1 MPFSNSEQITPIL
14 SEIKRNPP
22 SSVLDVGCGLGMYG
36 MLCRVYLDL
45 YNDENFY
52 DKFEGKPFDIRIDGI
67 EGTEEYLRLIPS
79 YAYDGIYWGE
89 AIEELKGRHDQEYDL
104 VLAMAILEHFD
115 KSDGERFLK
124 ELKRVGRRVIVSV
137 PKIVQSQSI
146 PGKPYETHRSSWSEG
161 DLRKHGFT
169 RFIPSSLAWIAVY
182 DPLCESLDDTS
193 DTSEIAQ
200 DRGRVLGA
208 LDRTNGLLLQMLEQQ
223 QMTNSRLSL
232 SARAASL
239 GDRVKRLFGHRRAVS
254 RTTGVACRTLSRE
267 TPRRIAGE
275 GWCRRSEEFGTGA
288 GSPC

>member
-22 SSVLDVGCGLGMYG
+22 SSILDVGCGLGLYG
-36 MLCRVYLDL
+36 MLCRVYLEF
-45 YNDENFY
+45 YNDEQFY
-52 DKFEGKPFDIRIDGI
+52 DKLEGKPFDILIDGI
-67 EGTEEYLRLIPS
+67 EGTEDYLRLIPD
-79 YAYDGIYWGE
+79 YAYDHLYWGG
-89 AIEELKGRHDQEYDL
+89 ALEELKGHHNKEYDL

-115 KSDGERFLK
+115 KSDGELFLQ

-137 PKIVQSQSI
+137 PKIVQPQSI

-193 DTSEIAQ
+193 ETSEIAL
-200 DRGRVLGA
+200 DRRRVLGV
-208 LDRTNGLLLQMLEQQ
+208 LERTNGILLRMLEQQ

-232 SARAASL
+232 SARVASL
-239 GDRVKRLFGHRRAVS
+239 GDRVKRLFGNRRALS
-254 RTTGVACRTLSRE
+254 RTRG
-267 TPRRIAGE
+267 
-275 GWCRRSEEFGTGA
+275 
-288 GSPC
+288 